1 MAKSKSIF
9 LSGLKVFIPFLV
21 TLLLLY
27 WIFIGCEKIF
37 RNILLLFMNP
47 AFYFTGLGWIAVIIF
62 TALVGLLVQIPLIKK
77 TVDQA
82 KKQFLKLP
90 LIKTLYSMSSDLM
103 MFLTKKGMKQGKVVK
118 LKTPAGDLVGI
129 MTQDHLDDL
138 PKGIGKK
145 KEVAVYIPMSYQIG
159 GFTFIVPEESVE
171 PLDISVQKGIAL
183 TMTAFISGKKKKKS

>member
-1 MAKSKSIF
+1 MFWGIWIVKPHSLAKKLYLILKHRAKENTRENTMSTVRLWIYFLKSILICITKKVRNIGKKTMAKSKSIF

-90 LIKTLYSMSSDLM
+90 LIKSRPNKNEYS
-103 MFLTKKGMKQGKVVK
+103 KI
-118 LKTPAGDLVGI
+118 GI
-129 MTQDHLDDL
+129 DE
-138 PKGIGKK
+138 I
-145 KEVAVYIPMSYQIG
+145 
-159 GFTFIVPEESVE
+159 
-171 PLDISVQKGIAL
+171 
-183 TMTAFISGKKKKKS
+183 